1 MSTNNTFYAD
11 GGPIAGVNFSNVSTT
26 AEYPV
31 GTQVKGSNA
40 SMWEYVQAGTAAIA
54 QYDAV
59 AINGSGNAQSCTTA
73 IAATSRKIGFAQ
85 VAIACGSYG
94 WVARA
99 GTALTVKLAA
109 SASAGAQLYTT
120 ATAGTL
126 DSTKVTAGGIVGT
139 FAISAASGGGVTLCP
154 VAAGSQAVVIE
165 QTKNT

>member
-1 MSTNNTFYAD
+1 MSTDNTFFAND
-11 GGPIAGVNFSNVSTT
+11 GPLAGVNLSVVNTT
-26 AEYPV
+26 ADYPV
-31 GTQVKGSNA
+31 GTQVGATGA
-40 SMWEYVQAGTAAIA
+40 SMWEYVWAGVAAIA

-59 AINGSGNAQSCTTA
+59 AINGSGTAQSCTTS

-94 WVARA
+94 WVARS
-99 GTALTVKLAA
+99 GQGLTCKLAA

-126 DSTKVTAGGIVGT
+126 DSTKVTAGGLVGV

-154 VAAGSQAVVIE
+154 VASASQAAVIE
-165 QTKNT
+165 QAKNT